1 MGYFFWKSAQH
12 RGGDPLY
19 RFWRSPT
26 WYTAKV
32 KAAINVCTPDRDG
45 YIFICKM
52 LFGIQ
57 LYPCFS
63 PTPPAAAWSI
73 PTQSSR
79 TKAEQHIKDK
89 KSSVRC
95 SVCILYSTGALGQK
109 NVIPHMSVRES
120 FAIVP
125 LSSLNFLGWNC
136 LKDMCANKVILYSVP
151 LFAYTQDT
159 TLVSQNRAIFTV
171 AFPVTICVKFS
182 FC

>member
-79 TKAEQHIKDK
+79 TKAEQHIKDR

-125 LSSLNFLGWNC
+125 LSSLNFLGWNFALRTCVLIKLFCIVC
-136 LKDMCANKVILYSVP
+136 LFLRTRKILHWSRKTEP
-151 LFAYTQDT
+151 FLQLLFQWPF
-159 TLVSQNRAIFTV
+159 V
-171 AFPVTICVKFS
+171 
-182 FC
+182 